1 MEPPRDTGK
10 HTIYTPFGPCVGY
23 KKLSRGLVKRLNK
36 CCDDHEEGK
45 KPLEDHANHLIGKV
59 SEEPTMPEK
68 LKNAV
73 LDEMYE
79 FMTDY
84 MLITKG
90 RDIKRDVHLRGGTT
104 TYFESKSAWFV
115 RQYENEYNPNHYHS
129 GHLSGVGYLKVPKSF
144 GDQKQKSVKEVNK
157 NGHIEFV
164 HGSKMF
170 LSNSQMFV
178 KPQVGKFY
186 VFPHY
191 LMHLVYPFKG
201 KGERRSISFNG
212 EIDET
217 VFLETY
223 GAVKVEKN

>member
-1 MEPPRDTGK
+1 MSKQNQTNVKLFR
-10 HTIYTPFGPCVGY
+10 PFGPTIMEM
-23 KKLSRGLVKRLNK
+23 
-36 CCDDHEEGK
+36 D
-45 KPLEDHANHLIGKV
+45 
-59 SEEPTMPEK
+59 MPEEVVNNVNNYVEKIIKDKEKSRK
-68 LKNAV
+68 LDAGGQLVGQVTQEISLEKDFYESHFKDFLFKAVETYIFGSSRKKIKNFK
-73 LDEMYE
+73 L
-79 FMTDY
+79 
-84 MLITKG
+84 
-90 RDIKRDVHLRGGTT
+90 RDCWV
-104 TYFESKSAWFV
+104 V

-178 KPQVGKFY
+178 KPEVGKFY

-201 KGERRSISFNG
+201 KEERRSISFNG
-212 EIDET
+212 EIDEQ
-217 VFLETY
+217 VFLSTY
-223 GAVKVEKN
+223 GPFKKIE

>member
-1 MEPPRDTGK
+1 M
-10 HTIYTPFGPCVGY
+10 
-23 KKLSRGLVKRLNK
+23 
-36 CCDDHEEGK
+36 
-45 KPLEDHANHLIGKV
+45 
-59 SEEPTMPEK
+59 
-68 LKNAV
+68 
-73 LDEMYE
+73 
-79 FMTDY
+79 
-84 MLITKG
+84 
-90 RDIKRDVHLRGGTT
+90 
-104 TYFESKSAWFV
+104 
-115 RQYENEYNPNHYHS
+115 
-129 GHLSGVGYLKVPKSF
+129 SGVGYLKVPKSF

-178 KPQVGKFY
+178 KPEVGKFY

-223 GAVKVEKN
+223 GAVKVE

>member
-1 MEPPRDTGK
+1 MSKQDHSNVKLFR
-10 HTIYTPFGPCVGY
+10 PFGPTIMEMDMPKDVVKNTNDYVEKIIKNKEKSKELDAGDSLVGQVTQEISLEKDFY
-23 KKLSRGLVKRLNK
+23 ESHFKDFLFKAVETYIFGSSRKKIKNFKLSDCWV
-36 CCDDHEEGK
+36 
-45 KPLEDHANHLIGKV
+45 
-59 SEEPTMPEK
+59 
-68 LKNAV
+68 
-73 LDEMYE
+73 
-79 FMTDY
+79 
-84 MLITKG
+84 
-90 RDIKRDVHLRGGTT
+90 
-104 TYFESKSAWFV
+104 V

-144 GDQKQKSVKEVNK
+144 GDQKQSVKEVNK
-157 NGHIEFV
+157 NGMIEFI

-201 KGERRSISFNG
+201 KGERRSVAFNG
-212 EIDET
+212 DIDEM

-223 GAVKVEKN
+223 GAIKIE